1 MNNKI
6 ILLPL
11 VSVFLLSAMVVASS
25 AQPRIVGVNE
35 GDWFKYGDITANWS
49 SNDPSY
55 TPAESLKAWNETE
68 YLLMSVVEV
77 LDTYIGYQSV
87 WRFRNG
93 TERIDGHCTYIDTG
107 SGNTTM
113 FFISAYLSTN
123 DTIYTSGSYS
133 NWRINETVVRTYPDG
148 SRETNHVNVTSEVY
162 DGTDTKNIWWDR
174 TTGALVEMS
183 IEVREYSGEYLAT
196 ESLFFTITD
205 SDVWIIP
212 EFPSFLILPLFMIAT
227 LLAVIVYKRKQTG

>member
-1 MNNKI
+1 M
-6 ILLPL
+6 
-11 VSVFLLSAMVVASS
+11 LSTMVVASS

-35 GDWFKYGDITANWS
+35 GDWFRYGDIIADWS

-55 TPAESLKAWNETE
+55 TPDEGLKAWNETE

-77 LDTYIGYQSV
+77 LDTYVGYQSV
-87 WRFRNG
+87 WHFKNG
-93 TERIDGHCTYIDTG
+93 TERTDGHCTYIDTG

-123 DTIYTSGSYS
+123 DIIYTSGSYS

-148 SRETNHVNVTSEVY
+148 LRETNHINVTSEVY

-183 IEVREYSGEYLAT
+183 IEESEYSGEYLT
-196 ESLFFTITD
+196 IESLFFTITE
-205 SDVWIIP
+205 SNVWIIP
-212 EFPSFLILPLFMIAT
+212 EFPPFLLLPLFIIAT
-227 LLAVIVYKRKQTG
+227 LLAVIIRKRKHSRQLMK